1 MIDRSNMAVAIVAI
15 AKEYDYTK
23 QQQGLILSAFFFGY
37 IMTQI
42 LGGAMADRY
51 GAKPVLAIGICPTS
65 VQIAYESKYAL
76 IRSSLSRCIHLDTV
90 YAADPISFT
99 KGLSLDGIHSHWTRS
114 W

>member
-1 MIDRSNMAVAIVAI
+1 MVSSTELDAQHRPKGIPRRFWVLFLASLGILISYADRSNMAVAIVAI

-51 GAKPVLAIGICPTS
+51 GAKPVLATGVWS
-65 VQIAYESKYAL
+65 
-76 IRSSLSRCIHLDTV
+76 
-90 YAADPISFT
+90 
-99 KGLSLDGIHSHWTRS
+99 
-114 W
+114 